1 MELSWDAPLQL
12 RRNLHHPMV
21 KQLLWLLLWACMSLS
36 AMFANRILVHYH
48 DFAAPWFL
56 ALLSAG
62 TVAIAARLLVFLT
75 AADEGSSGKDWLQL
89 CVTGVIMWTSV
100 ALNIAS
106 LRSLPVPMVLLI
118 QVSIPEESLTMVD
131 AAGALQAV
139 HHIMH
144 GAWGS
149 RW

>member
-1 MELSWDAPLQL
+1 MELPWDVSLQL
-12 RRNLHHPMV
+12 RRILHHPML

-36 AMFANRILVHYH
+36 AMFANRVLVHYH

-75 AADEGSSGKDWLQL
+75 AADDNSSGKDWLDWQL
-89 CVTGVIMWTSV
+89 CLTGVIMWTSV

-118 QVSIPEESLTMVD
+118 QVSILSSGEWCWSVARP
-131 AAGALQAV
+131 A
-139 HHIMH
+139 MH
-144 GAWGS
+144 GVWRS
-149 RW
+149 HW